1 MVCGLIA
8 SVFPLAAA
16 DPVPGP
22 LHSLNVYFPY
32 LFFVQS
38 SGAYAQSQPAG
49 TLAATITESYGNTFL
64 IGTSQTNGFDNPFL
78 LIDGEAAYTEFA
90 LSWTPITGTT
100 VGLRA
105 LHVVHCGGFLDPIV
119 HTFHELFGFRTG
131 AREERPEGEVV
142 FFVRPEPTDT
152 FRWSGPIAG
161 LQSLTA
167 DAVHTLIPHADGP
180 LPALS
185 SEISVKLPL
194 VWSGFRASG
203 VDAMARLLARWYL
216 GAADRVAID
225 ASVGAAYLTR
235 PQVVPEQWF
244 DPWVLPAGLSVAW
257 RALPRLTPTV
267 SISGTTSP
275 YSVDTELLDRF
286 SAHAVIGASFEL
298 REHLQLQAGFAEEF
312 LTFATA
318 DISFHASLQYRV
330 SRQSNPRPRLRRR
343 APKTVK

>member
-1 MVCGLIA
+1 MMRRVGFATMCGLIA
-8 SVFPLAAA
+8 AVCPVAAA

-22 LHSLNVYFPY
+22 LHSINVYFPY

-38 SGAYAQSQPAG
+38 SGAYAQSQPVG
-49 TLAATITESYGNTFL
+49 TITATVTESYGNTFL
-64 IGTSQTNGFDNPFL
+64 IGTSQTNGFDDPFL
-78 LIDGEAAYTEFA
+78 LIDSEAAYTELA
-90 LSWTPITGTT
+90 LSWTPFAGTT

-105 LHVVHCGGFLDPIV
+105 LHVVHYGGFLDPIV

-161 LQSLTA
+161 MQSLTA
-167 DAVHTLIPHADGP
+167 DALHTLLPHAHGP

-185 SEISVKLPL
+185 SELSVKLPL
-194 VWSGFRASG
+194 VWNGFRASG
-203 VDAMARLLARWYL
+203 VDVMARLLARWYL
-216 GAADRVAID
+216 GTAEQIAID
-225 ASVGAAYLTR
+225 ASVGAAYLSR

-244 DPWVLPAGLSVAW
+244 DPWVVPAGVSVAW
-257 RALPRLTPTV
+257 RALPRITPTV

-286 SAHAVIGASFEL
+286 SAHAVIGASFDL
-298 REHLQLQAGFAEEF
+298 GEHLLLQAGFAEEF

-330 SRQSNPRPRLRRR
+330 PR
-343 APKTVK
+343 